1 MDATQ
6 KKTIPQRQNRAL
18 KLTLDA
24 LMLVLLALMYKTRV
38 ISLSF
43 HEIGGLALIGLFV
56 IHHLLN
62 ARWIVSAMRRLFAT
76 GTPGMV
82 RARFIVDA
90 LLLVSFV
97 TVGVTG
103 VLINK
108 TLLAIRVVGNAKTLH
123 YFASAVSILL
133 MGVHLGLHAGYLFG
147 KAFRAGA
154 NRIAKSATALVL
166 AAMIVF
172 GGFSLATTQFVS
184 FLSAPMQAELFSH
197 GSFQSSG
204 DAALDGGLG
213 ERPSDISQ
221 LPERSDDNAAQPPQD
236 GESGFSG
243 GAHGNGQGRG
253 EGRAEG
259 AGRGQS
265 EGGFSNAALL
275 VAQYASIITLFGAVT
290 YGVVRLAGK
299 RKRVTR
305 EERLQN

>member
-1 MDATQ
+1 MDVMQ
-6 KKTIPQRQNRAL
+6 KKTIPQGQNRAL
-18 KLTLDA
+18 KLALDA

-62 ARWIVSAMRRLFAT
+62 ARWIIATMRRLFAT

-108 TLLAIRVVGNAKTLH
+108 TLFVIRVVGNAKTLH

-133 MGVHLGLHAGYLFG
+133 MGVHLGLHADYLFG
-147 KAFRAGA
+147 KTFRAGA
-154 NRIAKSATALVL
+154 NRIAKSAAALVL

-172 GGFSLATTQFVS
+172 GGYSLATTQFVS
-184 FLSAPMQAELFSH
+184 FLSAPMQAEPFSH

-221 LPERSDDNAAQPPQD
+221 LPECSDDNAAQPPQD

-265 EGGFSNAALL
+265 EGGFANAALL
-275 VAQYASIITLFGAVT
+275 VAQYASIIALFGAVT